1 MVCVFV
7 GDVAGNG
14 IAEAYIAAELGA
26 VELGVVKVAFE
37 GVTTSGIADG
47 DNLGARESRCRC
59 QCPCI
64 TTRSY
69 SNYDNNKN

>member
-7 GDVAGNG
+7 GDVAGSG
-14 IAEAYIAAELGA
+14 IAEARVGAELGV
-26 VELGVVKVAFE
+26 VELGVAEVAI
-37 GVTTSGIADG
+37 GGIAVG
-47 DNLGARESRCRC
+47 DYFGARESRCRC
-59 QCPCI
+59 RCQSLCI